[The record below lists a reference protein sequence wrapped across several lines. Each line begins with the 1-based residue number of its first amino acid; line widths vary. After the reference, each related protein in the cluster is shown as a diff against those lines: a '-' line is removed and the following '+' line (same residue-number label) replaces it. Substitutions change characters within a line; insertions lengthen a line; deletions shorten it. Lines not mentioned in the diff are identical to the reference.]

1 MKKLFISLFFLS
13 FLIISC
19 SDKSDASFFSSNNKK
34 YLPNSS
40 GNLNNISVVISDE
53 LWGGDVGNVI
63 RKNLSRPVYG
73 LPQIEPVFDL
83 SHIPTKIFSGFATKS
98 RTILKI
104 DISETEGV
112 FTVENKY
119 AVPQRIIQVS
129 GATPSKIE
137 SIFNQNLNSI
147 YSSLFFSEL
156 QEKQRRISK
165 SLNQTNSVL
174 EKTGVSLKFPSV
186 YRIAEIDSN
195 FVWIRKDIK
204 SGSVNL
210 FVCKYENNSDKTI
223 LQIRDSIAKKYIP
236 GPIQNTFMSTD
247 LMYKPNTQEIRINGK
262 KVFETR
268 GLWEVKGQFMAGP
281 FLNYQ
286 IKTNSKNNQEIML
299 DGFVYSPGTDK
310 REYIFELEAI
320 MRSLKY

>member
-1 MKKLFISLFFLS
+1 MKKLLIPVFFLS
-13 FLIISC
+13 LLIISC
-19 SDKSDASFFSSNNKK
+19 SEKNDTSFFSSNNEK
-34 YLPNSS
+34 YLPDSS

-53 LWGGDVGNVI
+53 LWEEEVGDMI

-104 DISETEGV
+104 DISQKEGV
-112 FTVENKY
+112 FTVENKF
-119 AVPQRIIQVS
+119 AVPQRIVQVS
-129 GATPSKIE
+129 GATPSNII
-137 SIFNQNLNSI
+137 SVFNQNLNSI

-156 QEKQRRISK
+156 REKQRRISK

-186 YRIAEIDSN
+186 YRVAEIDSN

-210 FVCKYENNSDKTI
+210 FVCKYENNSEKTI

-236 GPIQNTFMSTD
+236 GQIENTFMSTD
-247 LMYKPNTQEIRINGK
+247 FMYRPNTQEIIINGK
-262 KVFETR
+262 KVLETR
-268 GLWEVKGQFMAGP
+268 GLWEVKGQFQAGP

-286 IKTNSKNNQEIML
+286 INTNSTNNQQIML

-310 REYIFELEAI
+310 REYVFELEAI